1 MNEKKWRLV
10 DDDVIV
16 GLINNFEA
24 KQWLNGVMEEGMC
37 ASSKAIAG
45 VSPVIEH
52 SIPCLTWLT
61 KLLYLK
67 RFSLNQELALDSK
80 DIKEIKSIID
90 LMKKHDLSVFEIEKE
105 GFRLKLQRG
114 ASVPQATIVAPAG
127 AAASAKAPVAGAE
140 PPAPTAKAIESVPM
154 KEIVSP
160 MVGTFYRA
168 ASPDGPPFVEV
179 GKPVTEETVVCI
191 IEAMKVM
198 NEIKAETSG
207 VIAEVLAENGK
218 PVQFG
223 QALFKVR

>member
-1 MNEKKWRLV
+1 M
-10 DDDVIV
+10 D
-16 GLINNFEA
+16 
-24 KQWLNGVMEEGMC
+24 
-37 ASSKAIAG
+37 
-45 VSPVIEH
+45 P
-52 SIPCLTWLT
+52 
-61 KLLYLK
+61 
-67 RFSLNQELALDSK
+67 K

-114 ASVPQATIVAPAG
+114 ASASQPTIAAPA
-127 AAASAKAPVAGAE
+127 AAAGGSAKTALAGTE
-140 PPAPTAKAIESVPM
+140 PPPAAKAIESVPM

-168 ASPDGPPFVEV
+168 ASPDAPPFVEV
-179 GKPVTEETVVCI
+179 GKPVTEDSVVCI

-207 VIAEVLAENGK
+207 VIAEVLADNGK

-223 QALFKVR
+223 QALFRVR